1 MKGAEAGFR
10 IYECAGEEG
19 YHVTIKENVL
29 FTKKEKKCERIQ
41 PLSSTGPLA
50 KYRPG
55 QTGSPAPS
63 APREKRLEPESK
75 I

>member
-1 MKGAEAGFR
+1 M
-10 IYECAGEEG
+10 
-19 YHVTIKENVL
+19 TIKENVL
-29 FTKKEKKCERIQ
+29 FTKKRKKSGERIQ
-41 PLSSTGPLA
+41 PLNSTGPLA

-63 APREKRLEPESK
+63 SPRRKSLEPESK

>member
-1 MKGAEAGFR
+1 M
-10 IYECAGEEG
+10 
-19 YHVTIKENVL
+19 TIKENVL
-29 FTKKEKKCERIQ
+29 FTKKEKNGERIQ
-41 PLSSTGPLA
+41 PLNSTGPLA

-63 APREKRLEPESK
+63 APRGKRLEPESK